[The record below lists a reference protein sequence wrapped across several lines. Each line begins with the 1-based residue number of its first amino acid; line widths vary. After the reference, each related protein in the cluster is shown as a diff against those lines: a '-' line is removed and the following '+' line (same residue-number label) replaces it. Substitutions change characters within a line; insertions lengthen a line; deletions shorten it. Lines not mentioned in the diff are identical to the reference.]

1 MKHKLDKYDMILE
14 KMGYNFKG
22 TIENTVIDNDVDSD
36 VDSDSITKLLNELG
50 IGVEKDGEYKLI
62 IWNDDVNDM
71 LYVALALYEVC
82 QLNNEDAMKIMMEAH
97 DKGKA
102 VAKSG
107 SLEEMKRM
115 KQGLNDRGIEATVE
129 N

>member
-14 KMGYNFKG
+14 KMGYNFQGNLADVETDTDNESLTELMNEIGIKRSD
-22 TIENTVIDNDVDSD
+22 ENEFV
-36 VDSDSITKLLNELG
+36 
-50 IGVEKDGEYKLI
+50 LI
-62 IWNDDVNDM
+62 IHNDEVNDM
-71 LYVALALYEVC
+71 MHVTLALYEIC
-82 QLNNEDAMKIMMEAH
+82 DLNSEEAMRIMMEAH

-107 SLEEMKRM
+107 SFEVINGMKVA
-115 KQGLNDRGIEATVE
+115 LNTRGIEATVE

>member
-14 KMGYNFKG
+14 KMGYNFQGNLADVETDTDNESLTELMNEIGIKRSD
-22 TIENTVIDNDVDSD
+22 ENEFV
-36 VDSDSITKLLNELG
+36 
-50 IGVEKDGEYKLI
+50 LI
-62 IWNDDVNDM
+62 IHNDEVNDM
-71 LYVALALYEVC
+71 MHVALALYEIC
-82 QLNNEDAMKIMMEAH
+82 DLNSEEAMRIMMEAH

-107 SLEEMKRM
+107 SFEVINGMKVA
-115 KQGLNDRGIEATVE
+115 LNTRGIEATVE